1 MSDLTPE
8 DIAAIRK
15 EEGAA
20 GIRALMRAQLAIG
33 KARREQPAVPAPR
46 RPTGRPPGAWPA
58 GTAPV
63 ARPSRHTAADWTRAL
78 DEYRE
83 WLRTAD
89 HPEFMDEGQICGCT
103 GCTPPTPKEDQ

>member
-1 MSDLTPE
+1 MSDDFDVD
-8 DIAAIRK
+8 DISAMRR
-15 EEGAA
+15 EGDLSSFLREQLRA
-20 GIRALMRAQLAIG
+20 GR
-33 KARREQPAVPAPR
+33 ARRDQPAVPTPR

-63 ARPSRHTAADWTRAL
+63 GRTPSRHTAADWARAL

-89 HPEFMDEGQICGCT
+89 HPEFMDEGQTCGCT
-103 GCTPPTPKEDQ
+103 GCTPPTQKEDQ